1 MLHRYTLQYRTLEHS
16 NCVFCARAILSLVT
30 MSQPHTN
37 YPSFAYIYIYIY
49 MGCGWCFPFHNFRN
63 YSFLSLSVDVC
74 VCVVCVGW
82 AIFRPVRKRQLE
94 MKGTPLPQ
102 RRIGC
107 KERRKTADI
116 YIYIYSFRCIRVTQ
130 QLSGGESR
138 EWMGGEMQEKRR
150 RKRRRTGWKQLQK
163 KKHKETVTLVVK
175 WLVKCYAC
183 WILLFQIQLCMSVFV
198 GRFQSFGTA
207 ASKQS
212 YSNNDGGGGGGSND
226 NRAKVEKR

>member
-1 MLHRYTLQYRTLEHS
+1 M
-16 NCVFCARAILSLVT
+16 VFSV
-30 MSQPHTN
+30 SQFSQLFI
-37 YPSFAYIYIYIY
+37 SFVVSRCLC
-49 MGCGWCFPFHNFRN
+49 MC
-63 YSFLSLSVDVC
+63 C
-74 VCVVCVGW
+74 VCRLSHFSTGAKK
-82 AIFRPVRKRQLE
+82 AIGNERHTIAAAAHWVQRKEKDSRY
-94 MKGTPLPQ
+94 
-102 RRIGC
+102 
-107 KERRKTADI
+107 I